1 MLAAVMP
8 ILTESGVLS
17 QHSHGAD
24 IQNVGRNG
32 AVEDEVELAS
42 ITDPNSLPETPK
54 SNNENVLNDRA
65 SSKKQEAKNTPG
77 PVLGFLLALGGAGV
91 TCLLM
96 IWH

>member
-17 QHSHGAD
+17 KHSHGAD
-24 IQNVGRNG
+24 IQDVGRSG
-32 AVEDEVELAS
+32 AVEDQTELAS
-42 ITDPNSLPETPK
+42 ITDQNSLPETPN
-54 SNNENVLNDRA
+54 SNDEKVLNDGA
-65 SSKKQEAKNTPG
+65 SGKNQGANNTPG